1 MTYVIMIATKNTD
14 SFRGSRPRPRRA
26 TQSFEPAAA
35 IGEMIALEMRRRR
48 RTDPAAS
55 KTGLFEDCLAAALGG
70 QYPQQAERF
79 HLARRLQAEEKAAPT
94 KADI

>member
-1 MTYVIMIATKNTD
+1 MNTTRQTG
-14 SFRGSRPRPRRA
+14 SFPRPRRA

-48 RTDPAAS
+48 RTDPGAS
-55 KTGLFEDCLAAALGG
+55 KTGLFEDCLAATLGG

-79 HLARRLQAEEKAAPT
+79 HLARRLQAEEQAAPT
-94 KADI
+94 QADL